1 MSQLSSVGFEQ
12 MKQSP
17 MYQAWSVVAPD
28 VDAFPA
34 LMDKTGDLLR
44 RPYDWTEEIKQ
55 LSIPTLLVYGDADS
69 VPPSHAAAYFALLG
83 GGLKDAG
90 GTVRCPQT
98 CASPSSPASPTTTSS
113 TPNSWQTS
121 SPSSPAD
128 SGATEG
134 ADAAQCRVP
143 RRRRRL
149 ERQASRSSQ
158 RHQPLDFNLQ
168 WRLRPSMYGTT
179 CLAGRSD
186 VRWSRH
192 SAIAPFLHR

>member
-1 MSQLSSVGFEQ
+1 
-12 MKQSP
+12 
-17 MYQAWSVVAPD
+17 MYQAWSAVAPD

-34 LMDKTGDLLR
+34 LMDKTGDLPR

-69 VPPSHAAAYFALLG
+69 VPPSHAAAFFALLG

-128 SGATEG
+128 SGRPKERTPLSVASSDGDVGLSGKRPGHRSG
-134 ADAAQCRVP
+134 ASPWTSTC
-143 RRRRRL
+143 
-149 ERQASRSSQ
+149 SR
-158 RHQPLDFNLQ
+158 D
-168 WRLRPSMYGTT
+168 
-179 CLAGRSD
+179 
-186 VRWSRH
+186 
-192 SAIAPFLHR
+192 